1 MNGKKAR
8 HAKICELLRAELI
21 ETHERMAAALQRQ
34 DIEVSQSTL
43 SKDLRELGV
52 LRVPRADGGYRYCLP
67 DAGTPRKDRAIFERE
82 LRDYVTA
89 VDRAGNMTVIKTL
102 SGHAQAVCEALDH
115 MQWSEAMGTLAGENT
130 IFVIS
135 RTSATARSLAQ
146 RVANM
151 SNAGVPG

>member
-89 VDRAGNMTVIKTL
+89 VTRAQNLIVAKTL
-102 SGHAQAVCEALDH
+102 SGRAQSVCEAIDR
-115 MQWSEAMGTLAGENT
+115 MGWPEIMGTLAGENT
-130 IFVIS
+130 IFIVSPDSDQADAVVQRI
-135 RTSATARSLAQ
+135 ARVRGEA
-146 RVANM
+146 A
-151 SNAGVPG
+151 